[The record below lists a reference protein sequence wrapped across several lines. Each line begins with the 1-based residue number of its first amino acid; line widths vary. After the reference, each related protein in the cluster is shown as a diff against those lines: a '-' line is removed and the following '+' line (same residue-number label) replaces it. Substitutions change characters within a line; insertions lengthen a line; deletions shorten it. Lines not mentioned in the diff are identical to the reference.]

1 MILLNV
7 SSYAVLNLGFF
18 PRSQAKYNKIQKLN
32 IIKFKSRTK
41 KKPHL
46 QLKNVLFHKLSYALC
61 SFTILKSF
69 VIDYKRFF

>member
-7 SSYAVLNLGFF
+7 SSYAVANLGFF

-41 KKPHL
+41 K
-46 QLKNVLFHKLSYALC
+46 NT
-61 SFTILKSF
+61 FTTEKCFIS
-69 VIDYKRFF
+69 